1 MFPPPVLVPA
11 RAHLGEAGAAGEAAA
26 LSGAHPPPGPVQA
39 ALRGAACAADQY
51 GLRAAELLFTPKGLV
66 WMKGGGAREFTE
78 SQSRA
83 LLGISLR
90 LCDASLFMWR
100 EKRGDSGRGSAF
112 PTAHAPAPGENRL
125 VFLYLWLLRKEAMMG
140 PGYPCVPRHLGLAL
154 PACGK
159 LVQGHSPC
167 CRLSQHALCPSA
179 IGEDKDPDSITPF
192 QALAPMRYTILFPEA
207 GCTWLSVNISLLG

>member
-1 MFPPPVLVPA
+1 
-11 RAHLGEAGAAGEAAA
+11 
-26 LSGAHPPPGPVQA
+26 
-39 ALRGAACAADQY
+39 
-51 GLRAAELLFTPKGLV
+51 
-66 WMKGGGAREFTE
+66 
-78 SQSRA
+78 
-83 LLGISLR
+83 
-90 LCDASLFMWR
+90 MWR

-179 IGEDKDPDSITPF
+179 TGEDKDPDSITPF